1 MVSVLSHF
9 IILNSLDILLTN
21 LPINCTIY
29 ATTTGDMYVDEA
41 GPYRGTA
48 AGRFQGL
55 DLVEP
60 LYLGGVPDFR
70 SIHRL
75 TGHSQGFVGMFV

>member
-1 MVSVLSHF
+1 
-9 IILNSLDILLTN
+9 
-21 LPINCTIY
+21 
-29 ATTTGDMYVDEA
+29 MYVDGA

-70 SIHRL
+70 AIHRL
-75 TGHSQGFVGMFV
+75 TGHSQGFVGMYHCCIVMLLAAIINLCF

>member
-1 MVSVLSHF
+1 
-9 IILNSLDILLTN
+9 
-21 LPINCTIY
+21 
-29 ATTTGDMYVDEA
+29 MYVDGA

-70 SIHRL
+70 AIHRL
-75 TGHSQGFVGMFV
+75 TGHSQGFVGMYHC

>member
-1 MVSVLSHF
+1 M
-9 IILNSLDILLTN
+9 IIKSNVIS
-21 LPINCTIY
+21 
-29 ATTTGDMYVDEA
+29 AAVTGDMYVDGA

-55 DLVEP
+55 DLIEP

-75 TGHSQGFVGMFV
+75 TGHSQGFVGMFQIANSCSKKKKGSPVS

>member
-1 MVSVLSHF
+1 
-9 IILNSLDILLTN
+9 
-21 LPINCTIY
+21 
-29 ATTTGDMYVDEA
+29 MYVDGA

-60 LYLGGVPDFR
+60 LYLGGVPDFKA
-70 SIHRL
+70 IHRL
-75 TGHSQGFVGMFV
+75 TGHSQGFVGMHLEASSCYKKILLFKYPMALSSLVTYLYSYCFFH